1 MNVLSLFDGMSCG
14 QLALTKANIE
24 YHSYYASEIDDSA
37 MRVAKHNFPNMIHI
51 GNVLNIKTIYMFK
64 KLAEAEIQERL
75 KNFKGLILDGDG
87 VWFTGDEYRGVV
99 PSTGEAI
106 IFKSRHHHDGQGLTF
121 MRALGL
127 KVLFATAEGEP
138 MTSVVSKLNNLPSVK
153 KGVFGEIDALTG
165 LQRAHSGTK
174 VEAIEEWL
182 QKNNLTWDECLYVGD
197 DRTDWGRGVP
207 SHILLHEK
215 ARTSRRAHPGVRAE
229 SLCSDHA
236 KNGSSSCGDSTHLG
250 SVLIMLDH
258 PLVRFTHNHHFPLDL
273 GRGKEVRILGHFG
286 DLLRCRGGHS

>member
-1 MNVLSLFDGMSCG
+1 
-14 QLALTKANIE
+14 
-24 YHSYYASEIDDSA
+24 
-37 MRVAKHNFPNMIHI
+37 
-51 GNVLNIKTIYMFK
+51 MFK
-64 KLAEAEIQERL
+64 KLTEAEIQERL

-138 MTSVVSKLNNLPSVK
+138 MTSVVSKLNNLPSAK
-153 KGVFGEIDALTG
+153 NGVFGEIDALTG
-165 LQRAHSGTK
+165 LQRTHSGTK

-197 DRTDWGRGVP
+197 DRTDWECMNLAGLTATPGNGQRFIKKVAHIILTKDGGKGAVRELAEIVLDARGVEEHTLP
-207 SHILLHEK
+207 
-215 ARTSRRAHPGVRAE
+215 AA
-229 SLCSDHA
+229 
-236 KNGSSSCGDSTHLG
+236 
-250 SVLIMLDH
+250 
-258 PLVRFTHNHHFPLDL
+258 
-273 GRGKEVRILGHFG
+273 
-286 DLLRCRGGHS
+286 